1 MKVFKIN
8 GTNAG
13 LLNQLNGQH
22 NGTVLF
28 FHPQCSHCTALKP
41 QWEEMKNKMKPHQN
55 CNIYEVNG
63 EHMKDI
69 QHPMTQTVDGFP
81 TILNVNNG
89 KLQPFEEERNTQ
101 NMVNFVLSNLPN
113 DLNIDKKR
121 ATEKLKERNVSFFL
135 NGKKLKKARTVAKGK
150 NVLNATRLT
159 LAKKRRQ
166 QKRRNATE
174 KGKRKGKGKGK
185 DKAKGKGKGKGK
197 KGTK

>member
-13 LLNQLNGQH
+13 LLNQLNRQQ

-41 QWEEMKNKMKPHQN
+41 HWEDMKRKVKNKQN
-55 CNIYEVNG
+55 CNIYEVDG
-63 EHMKDI
+63 QYMKDI
-69 QHPMTQTVDGFP
+69 PHPMKQTVDGFP

-101 NMVNFVLSNLPN
+101 NMINFVLSNLPN
-113 DLNIDKKR
+113 DMNIDKKR
-121 ATEKLKERNVSFFL
+121 ATKKLKERNVSFFL

-159 LAKKRRQ
+159 LANKRKRR
-166 QKRRNATE
+166 RRRKSTE
-174 KGKRKGKGKGK
+174 KG
-185 DKAKGKGKGKGK
+185 KGKGKGKGK
-197 KGTK
+197 KGAK